1 MVASFIMSSS
11 LLSSERAYFQ
21 VIAAEKE
28 FLQEFEEEVAARM
41 LIKTM
46 LYLFSSALLDRK

>member
-1 MVASFIMSSS
+1 MSSS

-21 VIAAEKE
+21 VISAERE
-28 FLQEFEEEVAARM
+28 FLQEFEEEVAVRM

-46 LYLFSSALLDRK
+46 FYLFSNALLDRE